1 LTPNWETSLESPAS
15 STARPGS
22 WAFSLA
28 LCLLGPLF
36 FLSYAF
42 SLLAPLP
49 LLYLYAGEAVRSKGR
64 LWLLIAVAIG
74 TVLSAVLKGWFG
86 GIGFLVFA
94 SLPAFILGELLLS
107 KKGPELA
114 VAGALLAILCT
125 ALVGW
130 LALESK
136 GQTLWPMAKQ
146 AIESQVVSTADLLLS
161 RNPEEIPQETKEELE
176 ALKKSPER
184 IFAELPGFLFAAL
197 LLLCILPCVTLIRW
211 NPKGFLRR
219 TGISRDFLRKWRTP
233 DWLIW
238 PALLCGAFFV
248 FELEPYSQIARN
260 LVKPILV
267 IYFFQGMSILAYF
280 LDSLRLRGPIRVA
293 LYALGILFLWPMVV
307 SFGFFDFWF
316 NFRAR
321 KEPPVEEKEP

>member
-1 LTPNWETSLESPAS
+1 MESPI
-15 STARPGS
+15 STNRPGS

-36 FLSYAF
+36 FLSYVF
-42 SLLAPLP
+42 TLLAPLP
-49 LLYLYAGEAVRSKGR
+49 LLYLHSGDPDRPRGR
-64 LWLLIAVAIG
+64 LWFFLAVALG
-74 TVLSAVLKGWFG
+74 TALSAILRGSFG
-86 GIGFLVFA
+86 GFGFLIFA
-94 SLPAFILGELLLS
+94 SLPAFVLGELLLS
-107 KKGPELA
+107 KKGPEVAVSSALA
-114 VAGALLAILCT
+114 AILVTC
-125 ALVGW
+125 AVGW
-130 LALESK
+130 FTLESQ
-136 GQTLWPMAKQ
+136 GQSVWPKVKQ
-146 AIESQVVSTADLLLS
+146 TIESQVVSTADLLLS

-176 ALKKSPER
+176 LLKKTPER

-197 LLLCILPCVTLIRW
+197 LLLCILPCVALIRW

-219 TGISRDFLRKWRTP
+219 TGINRDFLRKWRTP

-260 LVKPILV
+260 CVKPILV

-280 LDSLRLRGPIRVA
+280 LDSLRLRGPIRVI
-293 LYALGILFLWPMVV
+293 LYALGIMFLWPMVV

-316 NFRAR
+316 NLRAR
-321 KEPPVEEKEP
+321 KEPPVEGKEP

>member
-1 LTPNWETSLESPAS
+1 MDTPSPY
-15 STARPGS
+15 TNRPGS

-49 LLYLYAGEAVRSKGR
+49 LLYLHSGEPDPRKGR
-64 LWLLIAVAIG
+64 IWVVVATILG
-74 TVLSAVLKGWFG
+74 ATLSAIVKGSWG
-86 GIGFLVFA
+86 GIGFFLFA
-94 SLPAFILGELLLS
+94 ALPAIVLGELLLR

-114 VAGALLAILCT
+114 VTGALSAMLLSGLLAWG
-125 ALVGW
+125 VS
-130 LALESK
+130 ESR
-136 GQTLWPMAKQ
+136 GVSLWPVAKQ
-146 AIESQVVSTADLLLS
+146 AIESQVVATSELLLS
-161 RNPEEIPQETKEELE
+161 RNPEEIPQETRDELE
-176 ALKKSPER
+176 RLKKSPQE
-184 IFAELPGFLFAAL
+184 IFQELPGFLLGAL

-219 TGISRDFLRKWRTP
+219 TGIHRDFLRKWKTP
-233 DWLIW
+233 DWLVW

-248 FELEPYSQIARN
+248 FEMEPYSQIARN
-260 LVKPILV
+260 AIKPILI

-280 LDSLRLRGPIRVA
+280 LDSLRLRGPIRVV

-316 NFRAR
+316 NFRGR
-321 KEPPVEEKEP
+321 KGPPVEEKEP